1 MENFAAILTGKT
13 RVHLVALPNLLSDQ
27 HFLQPEVVESFL
39 ALQQGAKEAG
49 FNLQPASTFRDFERQ
64 KLIWNMKFNGERK
77 VHDDNGTAIDMS
89 QLSDFEK
96 CQAMLRWS
104 AVPGSSRHHWGTEI
118 DIFDPDLLPEN
129 TQLLLE
135 PWEYLEGGYF
145 AELTEWLHAH
155 AEQFGFYFPFDG
167 THNRVGFEPWHIS
180 YRPIAAEYEKLF
192 ADEMLRSAW
201 QDEDVAGKECLLA
214 HFDELLK

>member
-13 RVHLVALPNLLSDQ
+13 RVHLVALPNPLSDK
-27 HFLQPEVVESFL
+27 HFLQPEVVEAFL

-49 FNLQPASTFRDFERQ
+49 FNLQPVSTFRDFERQ

-145 AELTEWLHAH
+145 AELTKWLHAH

-192 ADEMLRSAW
+192 TDEMLRSAW

-214 HFDELLK
+214 YFDELLK